1 MVPSGDGKR
10 LAASGSVENITRAQ
24 SQPESEREVTGVRTS
39 EVRTRKQKKGVREQ
53 V

>member
-1 MVPSGDGKR
+1 MVNGWQHLVLVD
-10 LAASGSVENITRAQ
+10 VTQNTETQ
-24 SQPESEREVTGVRTS
+24 SQPESESEVTGVRAS